1 MNKRNGQSKPETGAP
16 ASCWS
21 CHGPVDPRALFC
33 HTCGSIQPSRPVDH
47 FVRLAI
53 RRAYDLKTADLER
66 QYFGFQRRFHPD
78 RFAAKSATEKAH
90 SLQHATSL
98 NEAYETLKSPLGR
111 ARYLLE
117 LLGRTVIEED
127 QTTSDPALL
136 AEAMEMRQALAE
148 APDAA
153 AVAAIAADADE
164 KIADCRTALGAA
176 FATDDL
182 DTAMELTL
190 RLTYLDRFAQECKSH
205 GERSGA
211 ASC

>member
-1 MNKRNGQSKPETGAP
+1 MNERYSQARPDADGP

-21 CHGPVDPRALFC
+21 CRGPVDRRALFC

-47 FVRLAI
+47 FARLAV
-53 RRAYDLKTADLER
+53 RRAYDLDTTDLER

-98 NEAYETLKSPLGR
+98 NEAYETLMSPLGR
-111 ARYLLE
+111 ARYLLD
-117 LLGRTVIEED
+117 LFGRAVIEEE
-127 QTTSDPALL
+127 TTSDPALL
-136 AEAMEMRQALAE
+136 AEALEMRQALAE

-153 AVAAIAADADE
+153 AVVAIAAGAE
-164 KIADCRTALGAA
+164 AKMADCRSALSTA

-190 RLTYLDRFAQECKSH
+190 RLTYLDKFLRECKSQ
-205 GERSGA
+205 GKRPGTA
-211 ASC
+211 

>member
-1 MNKRNGQSKPETGAP
+1 MNEQEGRIGPDVDGLAT
-16 ASCWS
+16 CWS
-21 CHGPVDPRALFC
+21 CHGPVDPRALYC

-47 FVRLAI
+47 FARLAL
-53 RRAYDLKTADLER
+53 RRAYDLDAADLER

-78 RFAAKSATEKAH
+78 RFASKSATEKAH

-117 LLGRTVIEED
+117 LLGRPVVEEE
-127 QTTSDPALL
+127 QTISDPALL
-136 AEAMEMRQALAE
+136 GEAMEMRQALAE

-153 AVAAIAADADE
+153 AVASIAGDADT
-164 KIADCRTALGAA
+164 KIADCQTALAAA

-190 RLTYLDRFAQECKSH
+190 RLTYLDKFVQECRSQ
-205 GERSGA
+205 GEHPGPA
-211 ASC
+211 

>member
-1 MNKRNGQSKPETGAP
+1 MNERNGQTRRDADGP
-16 ASCWS
+16 ATCWS
-21 CHGPVDPRALFC
+21 CRGPVDLRALFC

-47 FVRLAI
+47 FARLAV
-53 RRAYDLKTADLER
+53 RRAYDLEAADLER

-78 RFAAKSATEKAH
+78 RFAGKSATEKAH

-117 LLGRTVIEED
+117 LLGRAVVEED

-136 AEAMEMRQALAE
+136 AEALEMRQALAE
-148 APDAA
+148 AQDGA
-153 AVAAIAADADE
+153 AVAAITADAE
-164 KIADCRTALGAA
+164 AKIADCHSVLSTA

-182 DTAMELTL
+182 DTATELTL
-190 RLTYLDRFAQECKSH
+190 RLTYLDKFVRECKSQ
-205 GERSGA
+205 GERPGA
-211 ASC
+211 A

>member
-1 MNKRNGQSKPETGAP
+1 MMNKRDGQTRPDAGGP

-21 CHGPVDPRALFC
+21 CRGPVDPRALFC

-47 FVRLAI
+47 FARLAV
-53 RRAYDLKTADLER
+53 RRDYDLKTVDLER

-117 LLGRTVIEED
+117 LLGRPVIEED
-127 QTTSDPALL
+127 QTTSDPVLL
-136 AEAMEMRQALAE
+136 AEALEMRQALAE

-153 AVAAIAADADE
+153 AVAAIAADAE
-164 KIADCRTALGAA
+164 AKIADCQTALSAA

-182 DTAMELTL
+182 DTAMGLTL
-190 RLTYLDRFAQECKSH
+190 RLAYLDKFVQECKSQ
-205 GERSGA
+205 GEHPGPA
-211 ASC
+211 